1 MNTQSCI
8 YPEGISD
15 QSQLLLFTHCLE
27 VQIKAGCDVSLGK
40 RPETDVKYILL

>member
-15 QSQLLLFTHCLE
+15 QSQLLFTHCLE
-27 VQIKAGCDVSLGK
+27 VQIKAGCDISLGK
-40 RPETDVKYILL
+40 RRETDVKYILF